1 MRADSVWVQDRI
13 MKTGVS
19 IVLVFMVGIV
29 TLDLSLQTG
38 LQSIT
43 RNFYLE
49 LEETTSAEA
58 LAARSEILF
67 FSRGGSLFSGA
78 LTGEKTRKE
87 GQTLA
92 QGWVEA
98 RDSALHYYM
107 EVPLNSG
114 RFSPDGILSLPTD
127 GLLID
132 AYDTLRTHEIVMT
145 IVIASLLAVLLVIMF
160 YMGVVF
166 ARDART
172 LQLVVD
178 SYDAEDYFLLQEEAT
193 NRGFVDDHLLIDPT
207 ENEMDNL
214 LKAAVSGA
222 ERLSASTSDTSF
234 DPFGTNESDEQD
246 VSTLSRKIEDLE
258 YRLEGLLAEKNEN
271 LIKETIQ
278 KLTPILV
285 RYMKNQK

>member
-29 TLDLSLQTG
+29 TLDLSLQAG
-38 LQSIT
+38 LQTIT
-43 RNFYLE
+43 KNFYLE
-49 LEETTSAEA
+49 LQETSSAGT
-58 LAARSEILF
+58 LATHSEVLYF
-67 FSRGGSLFSGA
+67 TRGGSLFPGA
-78 LTGEKTRKE
+78 LAGENA
-87 GQTLA
+87 GDPSLSPA
-92 QGWVEA
+92 QQWVEA
-98 RDSALHYYM
+98 RDSVLHYYM
-107 EVPLNSG
+107 EVPLSSG
-114 RFSPDGILSLPTD
+114 RFSPDGVLSLPAD
-127 GLLID
+127 GLRINAD
-132 AYDTLRTHEIVMT
+132 DTLRTHEIVMT
-145 IVIASLLAVLLVIMF
+145 IVIASLLVVLLVIMF
-160 YMGVVF
+160 YMGAVF

-193 NRGFVDDHLLIDPT
+193 NRGFVDEQLLIDPS
-207 ENEMDNL
+207 EDEMDNL

-234 DPFGTNESDEQD
+234 DPFGAIETDEQD
-246 VSTLSRKIEDLE
+246 LGALGRKIEDLE
-258 YRLEGLLAEKNEN
+258 YRLEGLLAEKNES

-278 KLTPILV
+278 KLTPVLV